1 MVKKI
6 KKKKKKININ
16 ILQPK
21 EITDVKKFLNLAKGD
36 EKAEKGKE
44 TKRSK

>member
-1 MVKKI
+1 MVKNI
-6 KKKKKKININ
+6 KKKKYILIY
-16 ILQPK
+16 IFLQPK